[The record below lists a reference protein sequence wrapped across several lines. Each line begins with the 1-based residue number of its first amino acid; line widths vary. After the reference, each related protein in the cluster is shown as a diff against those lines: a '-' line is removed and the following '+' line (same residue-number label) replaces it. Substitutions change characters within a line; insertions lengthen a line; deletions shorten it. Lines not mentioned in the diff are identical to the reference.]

1 MLGLL
6 KQIGELY
13 VKQFLLTICLVAG
26 AGVLLCLYMAS
37 GARLMSDREL
47 AQRLEE
53 MYGRD
58 FVILESRKLEEAE
71 RAEGVWRAK
80 VWQVAPAEEPERRF
94 WAYNIVSGGVGGVA
108 GVTNGLRDTYGVDMV
123 TEAFCGQAAGLDYEL
138 RYRSYPFRQEGEG
151 YSSCDILVGPFGPE
165 ELDGVCRVL
174 AGTVAETLAQL
185 PEDYDLA
192 ADLGFMLYYREADWP
207 EGAACLVRTWSNQP
221 APGSEEEWREL
232 ILAEAASYARLFIEG
247 DVAV

>member
-58 FVILESRKLEEAE
+58 FVILTGRKLEEAE

-94 WAYNIVSGGVGGVA
+94 WAYNIVSGGGRRGGWGYQRLA
-108 GVTNGLRDTYGVDMV
+108 GYLWGGYGDRGFLRAG
-123 TEAFCGQAAGLDYEL
+123 GRAGL
-138 RYRSYPFRQEGEG
+138 
-151 YSSCDILVGPFGPE
+151 
-165 ELDGVCRVL
+165 
-174 AGTVAETLAQL
+174 
-185 PEDYDLA
+185 
-192 ADLGFMLYYREADWP
+192 
-207 EGAACLVRTWSNQP
+207 
-221 APGSEEEWREL
+221 
-232 ILAEAASYARLFIEG
+232 
-247 DVAV
+247 